1 MYCFTLKTKQTKKT
15 RNRYH
20 LRKTL
25 AVLVQRMP
33 LQSPFDRQRKKQ
45 NGEKKNIKALNDR
58 DQIRHV

>member
-45 NGEKKNIKALNDR
+45 NGEKKK
-58 DQIRHV
+58 H